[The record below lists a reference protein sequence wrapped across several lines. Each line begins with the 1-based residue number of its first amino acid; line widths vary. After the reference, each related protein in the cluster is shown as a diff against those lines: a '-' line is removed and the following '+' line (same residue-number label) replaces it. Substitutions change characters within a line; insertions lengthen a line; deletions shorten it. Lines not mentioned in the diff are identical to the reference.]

1 MKICSTSALT
11 VLLAL
16 VLTVHLAPAQDRT
29 KKLPADLQMSGMRSM
44 IATGN
49 VKVVQNERMA
59 VAGQAVFDNV
69 SRTITLTENPRV
81 WQGSDVAQADKIIIY
96 LDENR
101 TEFTGKEGGA
111 ITVMINPNKP
121 KNSENDK
128 DEGSVSLG
136 LDAEQPIQITAKKST
151 GKNLPTGKELVFE
164 GNVRVRQGQ
173 VTLTCDRLVMVF
185 DEEKSGA

>member
-1 MKICSTSALT
+1 VKVCSTSALT

-16 VLTVHLAPAQDRT
+16 VLTVHLAAAQDRT

>member
-1 MKICSTSALT
+1 VKICSTSALT

-16 VLTVHLAPAQDRT
+16 VFTVHLAPAQDRT

>member
-1 MKICSTSALT
+1 VKKYSTSALT

-16 VLTVHLAPAQDRT
+16 GLTVNLTVAQDRA
-29 KKLPADLQMSGMRSM
+29 KKQPADLQMSGMRSM

-111 ITVMINPNKP
+111 ITVVINPNKP

-136 LDAEQPIQITAKKST
+136 LNAEQPIQVTAKKST

-173 VTLTCDRLVMVF
+173 VTLTCDKLVMVF

>member
-1 MKICSTSALT
+1 MKVCSTSALT

-16 VLTVHLAPAQDRT
+16 VLTVHLAAAQDRT